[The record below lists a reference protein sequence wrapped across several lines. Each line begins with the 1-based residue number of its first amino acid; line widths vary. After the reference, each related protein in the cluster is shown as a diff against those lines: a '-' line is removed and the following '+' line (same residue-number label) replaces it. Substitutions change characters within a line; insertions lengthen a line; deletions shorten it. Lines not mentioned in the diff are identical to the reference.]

1 MGAQQRK
8 DFHLVKSAR
17 SWQSN
22 NSAGVDRVCRVS
34 LLLCHVSIFQ
44 VYVLTTISYRSRN
57 DQFMDFV
64 TARTLEEQRER
75 ERTRIID
82 WLSTYDFEARH
93 LDLQS
98 LRLTG
103 TFDWF
108 RECDLYR
115 EWRTG
120 NLRLLWLEGRSKY

>member
-1 MGAQQRK
+1 MGGQQRK
-8 DFHLVKSAR
+8 GCHLISQGR

-22 NSAGVDRVCRVS
+22 NSASVDCVCRVS
-34 LLLCHVSIFQ
+34 KICHFSIFK

-103 TFDWF
+103 TYDWF

-120 NLRLLWLEGRSKY
+120 NLRLLWLDGRSKY

>member
-1 MGAQQRK
+1 MPYLHSR
-8 DFHLVKSAR
+8 DLC
-17 SWQSN
+17 SN
-22 NSAGVDRVCRVS
+22 HNN
-34 LLLCHVSIFQ
+34 F
-44 VYVLTTISYRSRN
+44 RSRN

-64 TARTLEEQRER
+64 TARTLEEKKER

-98 LRLTG
+98 LRLAG

-120 NLRLLWLEGRSKY
+120 TLRLLWLEGRSKY

>member
-1 MGAQQRK
+1 MGSQQRQGY
-8 DFHLVKSAR
+8 HLISPAR

-22 NSAGVDRVCRVS
+22 NSAGVDCVCRVS
-34 LLLCHVSIFQ
+34 ILICHVSISKI
-44 VYVLTTISYRSRN
+44 YVLTTVSCRSRN
-57 DQFMDFV
+57 DQVIDFV
-64 TARTLEEQRER
+64 TARTIEEQRER

-82 WLSTYDFEARH
+82 WLSTYDFEARQ

-98 LRLTG
+98 LRLAG

-108 RECDLYR
+108 RECDTYR

-120 NLRLLWLEGRSKY
+120 SLRLLWLEGRSKY

>member
-1 MGAQQRK
+1 MLYLHPRG
-8 DFHLVKSAR
+8 LG
-17 SWQSN
+17 SN
-22 NSAGVDRVCRVS
+22 HN
-34 LLLCHVSIFQ
+34 IF
-44 VYVLTTISYRSRN
+44 RSRN

-64 TARTLEEQRER
+64 TARTLEEQKER

-108 RECDLYR
+108 WESDLYR
-115 EWRTG
+115 EWRTRT
-120 NLRLLWLEGRSKY
+120 LRLLWLEGRSKY